1 MKTVKLSNIIDFQ
14 FSFCKEMIDKNG
26 EDSYFTALNE
36 KYSILSVFD
45 GCGGLGAKEYANFGG
60 KTGAYMASKI
70 AGGATEDWF
79 LNLTPNSINPTSYK
93 KFIDNGFNIAEKF
106 SDKGGLVF
114 KGSMQKTF
122 PTTISTAVAF
132 LKNNVINVNFLW
144 AGDSRG
150 YVLDED
156 GLHQITTDDID
167 GEDAMSNLSNDGV
180 LKNVASLAN
189 DYEIHT
195 RHIILK
201 KPSVVFCATDGCFGY
216 LSTPMEFEDM
226 LLETLLLSESPNQW
240 KQMLYDKI
248 GLYAGDDYTMSLLA
262 VGFNDFANLKN
273 SMVRRKAYMYSEY
286 MQNMENYTYEQKVE
300 LWNRYKIGYEYRV

>member
-1 MKTVKLSNIIDFQ
+1 MLS
-14 FSFCKEMIDKNG
+14 
-26 EDSYFTALNE
+26 
-36 KYSILSVFD
+36 LS
-45 GCGGLGAKEYANFGG
+45 
-60 KTGAYMASKI
+60 
-70 AGGATEDWF
+70 
-79 LNLTPNSINPTSYK
+79 
-93 KFIDNGFNIAEKF
+93 
-106 SDKGGLVF
+106 
-114 KGSMQKTF
+114 
-122 PTTISTAVAF
+122 VAF

-262 VGFNDFANLKN
+262 VGFNDFANFER
-273 SMVRRKAYMYSEY
+273 SFKAKFGVSP
-286 MQNMENYTYEQKVE
+286 
-300 LWNRYKIGYEYRV
+300 REYRKSYQTEIFKL